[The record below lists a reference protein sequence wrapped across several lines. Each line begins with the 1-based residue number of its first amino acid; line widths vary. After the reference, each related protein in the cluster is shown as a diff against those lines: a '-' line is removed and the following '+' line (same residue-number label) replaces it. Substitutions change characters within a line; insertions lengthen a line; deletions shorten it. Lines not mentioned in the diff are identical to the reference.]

1 MAEAARHSG
10 LQVLWSLMHYGTPD
24 DVSLLDDSFCAR
36 FAEFAGA
43 TARTL
48 RPFAEEP
55 TVYTPINEINFLA
68 WAVAETSLL
77 RAYGPDSL
85 PKQRARASGRDLGW
99 EVKRRLVRGC
109 LTAIDAICAEDPDA
123 RFLHVEP
130 LIHVA
135 PSTKLSDQAAA
146 AETACAVASWQW
158 QAFDM
163 LKGTLEPVLGGRPE
177 ALDLIGFNHYHNSQ
191 WDLAS
196 GCELQWH
203 EGDSRRRPLAAL
215 LRKAHHRYDKPL
227 ILAETSHVGSGRA
240 RWMAEISREVNRAID
255 SGVPVQGVCLYP
267 AVDRP
272 DWCDP
277 TRWHHSGL
285 WDVPDA
291 GAPYR
296 RRLHF
301 GYAKAL
307 RRAQQSLSEDPTRFS
322 LHLKRTHTMPHLLVF
337 SHLRWDFVF
346 QRPQHLLS
354 RLARDFPVV
363 FIEEPV
369 RCDGPAWLECTSPA
383 PGVEVLRP
391 HTPVEA
397 FGFHDDQLS
406 LLEPMIADW
415 LQSEGVNDYV
425 AWFYTPMALPL
436 LTGLMPRAVIYD
448 CMDEL
453 SAFQNAPRQM
463 RQRETA
469 LLKRAELVLTG
480 GPSLYEAKRT
490 QHDRV
495 MCLPSAVD
503 AAHYANAHAVAD
515 LGRMARADVLQGDI
529 AAPRLGFFG
538 VIDERLDIALV
549 AALADAEPDWQVVMV
564 GPVVKI
570 DPAQLPKR
578 ANLHWLGQ
586 QPYELLP
593 QLVASWSVCLMPFA
607 LNDSTRFISPTK
619 TLEYMAAGKPVVS
632 TRIRDVEVMFGDL
645 VAIADD
651 ASGFMTACREAL
663 GESVSKRSDR
673 EAAMTK
679 RIAAHGWD
687 ATAASIRT
695 AILDVLSDAV
705 SAVPSQ
711 AVAAASSGEVPVERV
726 RAANAPSAVGT
737 GSR

>member
-1 MAEAARHSG
+1 MAESARRNG

-77 RAYGPDSL
+77 RAYGQDSL
-85 PKQRARASGRDLGW
+85 QKQRARASGRDLGW

-109 LTAIDAICAEDPDA
+109 LAAIDAIRGEDPDA

-135 PSTKLSDQAAA
+135 PCPGLSDPAAA
-146 AETACAVASWQW
+146 AETAGAIASWQW

-163 LKGTLEPVLGGRPE
+163 LKGTLEPALGGRPD

-196 GCELQWH
+196 GSELQWH
-203 EGDSRRRPLAAL
+203 EGDPRRRPLAAL

-240 RWMAEISREVNRAID
+240 EWMAEISREVTRAIG

-277 TRWHHSGL
+277 ARWHHSGL

-301 GYAKAL
+301 GYARAL
-307 RRAQQSLSEDPTRFS
+307 RRAQQSLSDEQTRS
-322 LHLKRTHTMPHLLVF
+322 PSHLQPPHHTMPHLLVF

-369 RCDGPAWLECTSPA
+369 RCDGLAWLECSSPA

-415 LQSEGVNDYV
+415 LRSEGVNDYV

-436 LTGLMPRAVIYD
+436 LTGLTPRAVIYD

-503 AAHYANAHAVAD
+503 AAHYANANAVVD
-515 LGRMARADVLQGDI
+515 LGRMARAEVLQGDI
-529 AAPRLGFFG
+529 ASPRLGFFG

-549 AALADAEPDWQVVMV
+549 AALADAEPEWQVLMV

-570 DPAQLPKR
+570 DPARLPKR
-578 ANLHWLGQ
+578 PNLHWLGQ

-593 QLVASWSVCLMPFA
+593 QLVAGWSVCLMPFA
-607 LNDSTRFISPTK
+607 LNESTRFISPTK

-651 ASGFMTACREAL
+651 ASEFVAACRDAL
-663 GESVSKRSDR
+663 SASASKRSER
-673 EAAMTK
+673 EVAMTK
-679 RIAAHGWD
+679 RVAAHAWD

-695 AILDVLSDAV
+695 AILDVLSEAV
-705 SAVPSQ
+705 TAAPSQ
-711 AVAAASSGEVPVERV
+711 AVERV
-726 RAANAPSAVGT
+726 RTATAPSAVGA